1 MSDSKDIVKRRE
13 VRFCPLHP
21 DPNQAG
27 SALLLLSDADG
38 IIDVKYVD
46 EVSLHVT
53 YDVRFLTLQSLEDVL
68 TRLGYHLDNR
78 LIYRLKRALYTYSEE
93 TQRANLG
100 CNDTDNT
107 TMVFVKRYASNYHGC
122 RDKRPQHW
130 RRYL

>member
-38 IIDVKYVD
+38 IIEVKYVD